1 MTQCKA
7 PTIPGHLNA
16 KQKRFCKEYLIDLNG
31 TAAAKRAGYS
41 AHTAK
46 VQASRLLSNDAI
58 RDYINSAAAAALERV
73 DVSVGWVL
81 NGIKNVVERCS
92 QAVKPV
98 LDSRGEQVMIEDQD
112 GKLCPAY
119 TFDATNTLRGLE
131 LLGRYHSLFSE
142 NVELTGQA
150 GGSIQVI
157 TASMDSEA
165 AAQIYSELMRR

>member
-112 GKLCPAY
+112 ASYAQLIPSM
-119 TFDATNTLRGLE
+119 
-131 LLGRYHSLFSE
+131 LLTRC
-142 NVELTGQA
+142 
-150 GGSIQVI
+150 
-157 TASMDSEA
+157 A
-165 AAQIYSELMRR
+165 AWNYWVGTTRCSART